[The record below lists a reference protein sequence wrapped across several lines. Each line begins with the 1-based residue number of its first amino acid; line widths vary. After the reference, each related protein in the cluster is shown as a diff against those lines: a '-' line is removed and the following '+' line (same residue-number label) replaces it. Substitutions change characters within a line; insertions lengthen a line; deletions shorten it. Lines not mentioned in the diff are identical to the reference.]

1 MNEPFPRKVTLPKL
15 SSKGD
20 GIFRTV
26 IVGLSLVIA
35 LTFVLSIALLGQQ
48 SWPAIQKFGLSFLTT
63 NVWNPVTSEYGA
75 LSLVMGTLL
84 TSFLALLISVPLAIA
99 SALFVAEYAPKW
111 LANPVGYLVELLA
124 AVPSVVYGL
133 WALFALKPL
142 FQQVQLWLYTSN
154 PDLTA
159 RCAELFNSN
168 TTSLQCF
175 FMPQVPT
182 GLGFLLAV
190 TILAIMILPFTAS
203 VARDVIRLVPADQ
216 REAMYALGATK
227 WEVISLA
234 ILPYARAGIMGGII
248 LALGRALGETL
259 AVAMV
264 IGNTPEIIKSI
275 WSPTATMASMIANQF
290 GDAREGLQR
299 SSVVGLGLTLFFVS
313 VFVNLIARIIILR
326 LTPKGL

>member
-1 MNEPFPRKVTLPKL
+1 MNETFPRKVTLPKL

-20 GIFRTV
+20 GVFRTV

-35 LTFVLSIALLGQQ
+35 LTFVLSIVLLGQQ

-63 NVWNPVTSEYGA
+63 NVWNPVQSEYGA

-142 FQQVQLWLYTSN
+142 VQQVQLWLYTTF
-154 PDLTA
+154 PDLAA
-159 RCAELFNSN
+159 RCALLFNEGK
-168 TTSLQCF
+168 TSLSCF
-175 FMPQVPT
+175 FMPQTLT
-182 GLGFLLAV
+182 GLGFILAV
-190 TILAIMILPFTAS
+190 IILAIMILPFTAS

-216 REAMYALGATK
+216 REAMYAMGATK

-264 IGNTPEIIKSI
+264 IGNTPELIKNV

-299 SSVVGLGLTLFFVS
+299 ASIVELGLVLFFVS
-313 VFVNLIARIIILR
+313 VIVNIVARTIIVR
-326 LTPKGL
+326 MTPKGL